1 MQNYDLDSFGLKE
14 LNVIE
19 LKRTIWDQNFKQ
31 VSCFANLIS
40 NVEGN
45 LALESIRIINASP
58 TKNLWKY
65 DALLLGYD
73 AVSLGDQILM
83 FWGSVMSSSFSTTF

>member
-1 MQNYDLDSFGLKE
+1 MQNYDLYSFSLKE
-14 LNVIE
+14 LNDVE
-19 LKRTIWDQNFKQ
+19 LKRAIWDQNFKH

-65 DALLLGYD
+65 DAVVLGYD
-73 AVSLGDQILM
+73 TVSLGDQWM
-83 FWGSVMSSSFSTTF
+83 HKKYHNW